1 MNSSKTVDSKKT
13 ESMRGLLL
21 LSLLTALSAEFIF
34 QHFID
39 NSSLAI
45 MFGRVIIVFLT
56 LVITQNYAT
65 KSMLRYK
72 PDLKELVLL
81 HSILIGSIFILW
93 FGKILTVALS
103 DYLTQFDSFKSL
115 SPQALHFAIPF
126 ACGGVLISAVRGL
139 NFGLVLS
146 ICFAILVGFYLPS
159 DILIIPYVLV
169 TTLIACLSLED
180 LRSRVSYLKAALEI
194 GVIAIPFSLI
204 ALVFAENVSGIDVVF
219 RVLMPLVGGLLAV
232 AIAASITPLLE
243 YLGGYVTDLRLIEMS
258 TLDHPLL
265 KELSIQAPGTWN
277 HSMVLGMMVEAA
289 ADEVDANTVLSR
301 VGAYF
306 HDIGKAKKPLYF
318 VENQKNGENRH
329 DRLSPSMSALIIRSH
344 VKDGVEMAREHRIPE
359 AIIDLIQQHHGTSTI
374 EYFYKKAC
382 KDAEESEET
391 VEVDKSL
398 YTYPG
403 PKPQTREAGILMLAD
418 VIESSSRTL
427 PDLSLDRIQKHIQTM
442 INRIFASGQL
452 DECDLTLRDLHKIAR
467 CFTRVLNGIHHQ
479 RIAYDEPE
487 EKKSEKAE
495 EKRPSTG
502 VARKSS
508 GEKSKNKSSSKKDK
522 QKKVDSVR
530 EEKSSDNKN
539 GQQKAKEDNSEDLKR
554 LGVE

>member
-1 MNSSKTVDSKKT
+1 MNSKKIVNKKT
-13 ESMRGLLL
+13 TESIRSLLL
-21 LSLLTALSAEFIF
+21 MSLLTALSAEFLF
-34 QHFID
+34 QHFMGDSNLSII
-39 NSSLAI
+39 L
-45 MFGRVIIVFLT
+45 GRVIIVFLT
-56 LVITQNYAT
+56 LVIMQNYAT
-65 KSMLRYK
+65 KSMLRYR
-72 PDLKELVLL
+72 PTDKELVLL
-81 HSILIGSIFILW
+81 HSILIGSIFVLW
-93 FGKILTVALS
+93 FGKILTLALS
-103 DYLTQFDSFKSL
+103 DYLVQFDSFKSL

-146 ICFAILVGFYLPS
+146 ICFGVLVGFYLPN
-159 DILIIPYVLV
+159 DVLIIPYVLV
-169 TTLIACLSLED
+169 TTLIACLSLEE

-204 ALVFAENVSGIDVVF
+204 ALVFAQDVSAIDIVF
-219 RVLMPLVGGLLAV
+219 RIFMPLIGGLLAV
-232 AIAASITPLLE
+232 TIAASFTPLLE

-265 KELSIQAPGTWN
+265 KDLSIQAPGTWN

-289 ADEVDANTVLSR
+289 ADAVNANPVLSR

-359 AIIDLIQQHHGTSTI
+359 DIIDLIQQHHGTSTI

-479 RIAYDEPE
+479 RVAYDEPE
-487 EKKSEKAE
+487 EKKSENNST
-495 EKRPSTG
+495 EKRSSTG
-502 VARKSS
+502 ATRK
-508 GEKSKNKSSSKKDK
+508 KSKEKTGSKQDK
-522 QKKVDSVR
+522 AKKVVGISEAKTPND
-530 EEKSSDNKN
+530 KN
-539 GQQKAKEDNSEDLKR
+539 RQQETKKDNSEDLKR